1 MDALATLTCGSCG
14 QKNRATDRFCN
25 HCGLPLAAPRA
36 AELAIPPAPPAAQAP
51 ASKCVVGHP
60 IAPGAHFCAHGHPI
74 ALDSLH
80 LTRGGLSSSPTPVPP
95 PPATYGSAQVIATPA
110 SPMAAF
116 GGAPPLAPV
125 VPVPPP
131 LDANAYVSP
140 TARAQREAAA
150 AHAAVVAA
158 PPVQVAAPPAAI
170 APAPP
175 LVPAAPPAA
184 PVQTSPAQAPREHRV
199 LRGFL
204 VPLQGRPT
212 QEYWALHGMVVTVG
226 RANTGDNVD
235 VAVLDSTTSSRHA
248 SVHFDPSRGIVYVED
263 LGSTNGTFVNDVPI
277 GHNGRRELRDN
288 DRVRFGGFS
297 ALLKLLPL
305 L

>member
-1 MDALATLTCGSCG
+1 M
-14 QKNRATDRFCN
+14 
-25 HCGLPLAAPRA
+25 PLVREPPRVAEPVAAP
-36 AELAIPPAPPAAQAP
+36 PPAAVAP
-51 ASKCVVGHP
+51 TSKCVVGHP

-80 LTRGGLSSSPTPVPP
+80 LTRSGLASSPTPVPP
-95 PPATYGSAQVIATPA
+95 APAAPQAPIHLMTPVSPAPAFALPVEPPAPAVAAMATPA
-110 SPMAAF
+110 H
-116 GGAPPLAPV
+116 APPPSSAR
-125 VPVPPP
+125 VP
-131 LDANAYVSP
+131 
-140 TARAQREAAA
+140 
-150 AHAAVVAA
+150 VAA
-158 PPVQVAAPPAAI
+158 PVPQPAAH
-170 APAPP
+170 
-175 LVPAAPPAA
+175 
-184 PVQTSPAQAPREHRV
+184 QGREARI

-212 QEYWALHGMVVTVG
+212 QEYWALHGTVATVG
-226 RANTGDNVD
+226 RANTGDHVD

-248 SVHFDPSRGIVYVED
+248 AIHFDVARGIVYLED

>member
-1 MDALATLTCGSCG
+1 MDGLATLTCGSCG
-14 QKNRATDRFCN
+14 QKNRTTDRFCN
-25 HCGLPLAAPRA
+25 HCGLPLTAPRVA
-36 AELAIPPAPPAAQAP
+36 PPAIPAAPPAAQAP
-51 ASKCVVGHP
+51 SSKCVVGHP

-80 LTRGGLSSSPTPVPP
+80 LTRGGLSASPTPM
-95 PPATYGSAQVIATPA
+95 PPAPAPAYAPGAVVATPA
-110 SPMAAF
+110 SPMGSFESHLAA
-116 GGAPPLAPV
+116 APRASAPMV
-125 VPVPPP
+125 AHVAPP
-131 LDANAYVSP
+131 LDAQAYESP
-140 TARAQREAAA
+140 TARAQRSNAVDPAPVVATAAA
-150 AHAAVVAA
+150 VA
-158 PPVQVAAPPAAI
+158 PVQ
-170 APAPP
+170 APAPAP
-175 LVPAAPPAA
+175 AVVPAQTAPA
-184 PVQTSPAQAPREHRV
+184 PVPREQRV

-212 QEYWALHGMVVTVG
+212 QEYWALHGMAVTVG

-248 SVHFDPSRGIVYVED
+248 AIHFDPARGIVYVED

>member
-1 MDALATLTCGSCG
+1 MEATGTFTCGSCG
-14 QKNRATDRFCN
+14 QRNRATDRFCN
-25 HCGLPLAAPRA
+25 HCGMPLVQPTPIAP
-36 AELAIPPAPPAAQAP
+36 PPAATAP
-51 ASKCVVGHP
+51 TSKCVVGHP
-60 IAPGAHFCAHGHPI
+60 IAAGAHFCAHGHPI

-80 LTRGGLSSSPTPVPP
+80 LTRSGLSSSPTPVPP
-95 PPATYGSAQVIATPA
+95 PPVASVPPLHLMTPVSPAPAYASQESSYVAIVQGHAPVASAPI
-110 SPMAAF
+110 
-116 GGAPPLAPV
+116 APPPSSAR
-125 VPVPPP
+125 VPI
-131 LDANAYVSP
+131 
-140 TARAQREAAA
+140 
-150 AHAAVVAA
+150 AA
-158 PPVQVAAPPAAI
+158 PA
-170 APAPP
+170 APAPG
-175 LVPAAPPAA
+175 
-184 PVQTSPAQAPREHRV
+184 REANV

-212 QEYWALHGMVVTVG
+212 QEYWALHGLVATVG
-226 RANTGDNVD
+226 RANTGDHVD

-248 SVHFDPSRGIVYVED
+248 ALHFDVARGIVYLED